1 MTTRDEKV
9 TAWVSIAIAVIAI
22 AVGVVTSLGAI
33 VYNNLETRVFAAEK
47 GLIDNKDAIAQN
59 YIEIIMPIKENLVK
73 INTMLEY
80 FQKSLTE
87 NNAKL
92 NIILDQQK
100 YTPQQNMEKRREER
114 K

>member
-1 MTTRDEKV
+1 MTAQNEKV

-22 AVGVVTSLGAI
+22 AVGVITSLGAVI
-33 VYNNLETRVFAAEK
+33 YNNLDIRVCAAEK
-47 GLIDNKDAIAQN
+47 GLTDNKDAISQN

-92 NIILDQQK
+92 NIVLER
-100 YTPQQNMEKRREER
+100 QNYSPKENAANRGIVK
-114 K
+114 